1 MTKDQGRLMETA
13 KVIPGQDEENQPDLK
28 DVMQRQQL
36 LQHQELNID
45 MQRLI
50 IQKQEQELRHE
61 AKKQEQELRFKEQE
75 LQLRRSNRSR
85 NYDMRRRS
93 RSKDFTP
100 RNRNFNLKRRNR
112 YTQIFL
118 HERRESRDIQLA
130 SFYARRP

>member
-1 MTKDQGRLMETA
+1 META

-61 AKKQEQELRFKEQE
+61 AKKQEQGFHAKEQE
-75 LQLRRSNRSR
+75 FQSEA
-85 NYDMRRRS
+85 
-93 RSKDFTP
+93 K
-100 RNRNFNLKRRNR
+100 K
-112 YTQIFL
+112 QI
-118 HERRESRDIQLA
+118 HADI
-130 SFYARRP
+130 ST